1 MKKLFLL
8 ILLFTNILNAQDTL
22 VFKADYIPYP
32 DTTLVFL
39 PAEYDAQSPLPLLFL
54 LHGWTGYYS
63 YWNEITDVQKLADE
77 FGFMIVCPE
86 GFDDSWYMN
95 NFERKNMQYELFFWN
110 DLVPKLFE
118 NYKID
123 RANIFISGL
132 SMGGHG
138 AMYLFLKNPS
148 FFNSA
153 GSMSGILDLVPFSTK
168 YGLPDVLGNID
179 VNPQR
184 WENNSTI
191 NMLKNIEGTDRRIIF
206 DCGTE
211 DFAYDV
217 NYRFYE
223 RCRELGIDAKFIS
236 QPGNHSRNYWKNSI
250 IDHLHFF
257 NSLVNGVK

>member
-1 MKKLFLL
+1 MKKIILLVFLL
-8 ILLFTNILNAQDTL
+8 AILLNAQDTL
-22 VFKADYIPYP
+22 VFRADYIPYP

-39 PAEYDAQSPLPLLFL
+39 PANSNSESQLPLLFL

-63 YWNEITDVQKLADE
+63 YWDEITDVQQLADQ
-77 FGFMIVCPE
+77 FGLIIVCPE

-110 DLVPKLFE
+110 DLVPELFAK
-118 NYKID
+118 YSID
-123 RANIFISGL
+123 RANIFITGL

-148 FFNSA
+148 FFKSA
-153 GSMSGILDLVPFSTK
+153 GSMSGILDLIPFSEK
-168 YGLPDVLGNID
+168 YGLPFALGD
-179 VNPQR
+179 FEKYPKR
-184 WENNSTI
+184 WEENSTI
-191 NMLKNIEGTDRRIIF
+191 NMLKNIQGLNKIIIF

-223 RCRELGIDAKFIS
+223 KCRELGIDAKFIS
-236 QPGNHSRNYWKNSI
+236 QPGNHNRDYWRNSI
-250 IDHLHFF
+250 IDHLRFF
-257 NSLVNGVK
+257 KSISNRD